1 MNKRRKIIIGKPI
14 RKNDKIG
21 FYYNKSILSLLTFT
35 DFQFRLFFINIDIS
49 KGCAK
54 RFRKKV
60 EEAER
65 LPRISKHWIVR

>member
-1 MNKRRKIIIGKPI
+1 MNRKKEIVIGKPI
-14 RKNDKIG
+14 KKNDKIG
-21 FYYNKSILSLLTFT
+21 FYYRKSILSLLTFT

-60 EEAER
+60 KEAER